1 MKVGSLVQ
9 LKTGRAEQ
17 IGFESGLVVGVVTEI
32 MEPTIQNPI
41 RWVMVQW
48 GTNSE
53 EMPGRWL
60 EVVSE

>member
-17 IGFESGLVVGVVTEI
+17 IGFESALAVGVVTEI
-32 MEPTIQNPI
+32 MEPTMQNPI

-60 EVVSE
+60 DVVSE